1 MLVRLDVDN
10 KLSEGLKT
18 VHLRTRE
25 EDKWAVLLHL
35 LDQVN
40 YNKAVRLRV
49 FQKLFA
55 LDPDEAPNTLSTLP
69 YICLPYIY

>member
-49 FQKLFA
+49 FQGLLPFA
-55 LDPDEAPNTLSTLP
+55 LDPDEAPNTSSLCFPLP
-69 YICLPYIY
+69 